1 MYAETGSRSKTGK
14 LLKKLEDLRFISTND
29 VVSTAFFN
37 VTNENLPMFT
47 RNLRGSCPEFAE
59 DMAVNYQAFL
69 ILYPLSYKSLDLI

>member
-1 MYAETGSRSKTGK
+1 MVTKF
-14 LLKKLEDLRFISTND
+14 EDLIFVSTND
-29 VVSTAFFN
+29 VVSSAFFN
-37 VTNENLPMFT
+37 VVYACLPMFT